1 MKKYILLFIIA
12 IPFCMFSQDNY
23 TFKNGGKVLLN
34 NNRIY
39 PSEIRYKFSSNP
51 AIVATYDAGRLKKT
65 FGTVLLYGG
74 LGIFT
79 GNLLYDLTTDTT
91 IKSSTYGSPNNDKVS
106 VVGYIIGGALALI
119 SIPIKIG
126 YSNKI
131 RQAIDLMN
139 KESKSP
145 KTTEIESANIIVNT
159 NGVGFAITF

>member
-1 MKKYILLFIIA
+1 MKKIIFQFIIA
-12 IPFCMFSQDNY
+12 IPLCMFSQDNY

-39 PSEIRYKFSSNP
+39 PSEIRSKFSSNQE
-51 AIVATYDAGRLKKT
+51 IVETYDAGRLKKT
-65 FGTVLLYGG
+65 FGNVLLYSG

-79 GNLLYDLTTDTT
+79 TNLLYDLTTDTT
-91 IKSSTYGSPNNDKVS
+91 IKSSTYGSQNNDKVS
-106 VVGYIIGGALALI
+106 VVVYIIGGALALI

-131 RQAIDLMN
+131 RQAVDLMN
-139 KESKSP
+139 KESKSL
-145 KTTEIESANIIVNT
+145 KTTEIESANIIANT